1 MSTVRP
7 QVSEEQLLDCLRQ
20 LPSDAKQRALAALIP
35 DLADLDDLVAYGEE
49 RASALCA
56 DRGIDWQALD
66 DDGRQA
72 VIDELLHG
80 G

>member
-1 MSTVRP
+1 MSTVRL

-49 RASALCA
+49 RVAALCA
-56 DRGIDWQALD
+56 DRDIDWQALD
-66 DDGRQA
+66 DDDRQA